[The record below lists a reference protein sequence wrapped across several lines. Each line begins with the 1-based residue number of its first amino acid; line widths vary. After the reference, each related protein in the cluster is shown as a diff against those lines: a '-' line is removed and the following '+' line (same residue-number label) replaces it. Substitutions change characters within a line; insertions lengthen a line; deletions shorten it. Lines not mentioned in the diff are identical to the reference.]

1 MIATFGFND
10 FIASL
15 DQFYFWL
22 TVKLFVVGILKPAN
36 CIHSQS
42 FLSLLIYGFQVF
54 VPEKPKKR
62 LENFLF
68 RWKRGGQ
75 ICQKNKPKNLHRK
88 DREEAEYKLSFLS
101 FFPLASLR

>member
-22 TVKLFVVGILKPAN
+22 SVKPFAVGILKPAI

-42 FLSLLIYGFQVF
+42 FLLLLIYGFQV
-54 VPEKPKKR
+54 VIPEKPTKCLK
-62 LENFLF
+62 NILF

-75 ICQKNKPKNLHRK
+75 ICQKNKPKNLNRK
-88 DREEAEYKLSFLS
+88 DAKTAKKQNTSCLSCLS
-101 FFPLASLR
+101 CLP